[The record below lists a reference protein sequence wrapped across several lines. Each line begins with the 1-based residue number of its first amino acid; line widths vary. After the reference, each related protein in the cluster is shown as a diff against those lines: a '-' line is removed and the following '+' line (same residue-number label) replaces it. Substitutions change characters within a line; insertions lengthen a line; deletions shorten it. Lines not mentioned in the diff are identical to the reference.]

1 MSCERYEDDIH
12 RLIDGSLD
20 PAARRDLEGHLRTCD
35 ACSEMTDDLRRVRAL
50 AGSLE
55 RLQPPVRAWNRIAQQ
70 TVTPL
75 QGRLLW
81 MARARRAAM
90 PLATA
95 ACLALAVGLVYMVK
109 RPAPAVTESIRQA
122 PTAEGATAG
131 APAGVPENRA
141 ALAGSV
147 EAELR
152 QAALHYENAIRGLET
167 LAKDQRGVDPQ
178 IAATLQKN
186 LQLIDQAI
194 GESQAA
200 LAREPVSEPAQQSLF
215 EAFRTKIAF
224 LQDTIALV
232 NEMRKGNQAEAAR
245 IAEGLNKS

>member
-1 MSCERYEDDIH
+1 MDCERYQDDIH

-20 PAARRDLEGHLRTCD
+20 AAARRDLEGHLRTCD
-35 ACSEMTDDLRRVRAL
+35 RCAAMADDLRRVRAL
-50 AGSLE
+50 AGSLD
-55 RLQPPVRAWNRIAQQ
+55 RLQPPPAAWDRIAQQ
-70 TVTPL
+70 TVSPPR
-75 QGRLLW
+75 GRLLW

-95 ACLALAVGLVYMVK
+95 ACLVLAVGLVYLMK
-109 RPAPAVTESIRQA
+109 RPTPAATESTRPA
-122 PTAEGATAG
+122 PTAEKAG
-131 APAGVPENRA
+131 AADNR

-167 LAKDQRGVDPQ
+167 LAKDQQGVDPQ
-178 IAATLQKN
+178 VAATLQKN

-194 GESQAA
+194 GESRAA

>member
-1 MSCERYEDDIH
+1 MHCERYQDDIH
-12 RLIDGSLD
+12 GLIDGSLD

-35 ACSEMTDDLRRVRAL
+35 DCAAMADDLRRVRAL

-55 RLQPPVRAWNRIAQQ
+55 RLQPPPGAWDRIAQE
-70 TVTPL
+70 TVTPPR
-75 QGRLLW
+75 GRLLW

-95 ACLALAVGLVYMVK
+95 ACLVLAVGLVYMLK
-109 RPAPAVTESIRQA
+109 RPIPTATESTRQA
-122 PTAEGATAG
+122 PTAGG
-131 APAGVPENRA
+131 PDR

-152 QAALHYENAIRGLET
+152 EAALHYENAIRGLEM
-167 LAKDQRGVDPQ
+167 LAKDQQGVDPQ
-178 IAATLQKN
+178 ISATLQKN

-194 GESQAA
+194 GESRAA

-245 IAEGLNKS
+245 IAEGLKKS